1 MVSGFA
7 SIAGSVLGAYIKMG
21 ISPSNLLTACVMSAP
36 GALAMSKMLYPEMQK
51 SRFLGKNRKQ
61 PEKMDAANI
70 VEAASNGASQAIPL
84 VANIAAML
92 IAFVSFIEWLNSAV
106 AWAGECVGQDNW
118 SFNLF
123 LSYIFYPFVF
133 LMGVESDEVLVSADL
148 VGQKTIFNEFIA
160 FTNLGN
166 MIDNREAGLP
176 KCDCDGNIQWLSERS
191 ETLVTYALCGFSNL
205 SSLGIMLGGMNGM
218 APKRIKTFSEIVI
231 LALIGGIF
239 ACFSRACITSIL
251 YAESGDFNWGVGM
264 PNGIQL
270 TSNCTFENNSCDVW
284 CDGQLITPPNATTC
298 G

>member
-1 MVSGFA
+1 
-7 SIAGSVLGAYIKMG
+7 
-21 ISPSNLLTACVMSAP
+21 
-36 GALAMSKMLYPEMQK
+36 
-51 SRFLGKNRKQ
+51 
-61 PEKMDAANI
+61 MDAGNI

-106 AWAGECVGQDNW
+106 AWAGECVGQGKLIYYRFDIGLNFFLSDNW

-264 PNGIQL
+264 PNGIEL

-284 CDGQLITPPNATTC
+284 CNGQLITPPKANNC
-298 G
+298 

>member
-1 MVSGFA
+1 MTHFNN
-7 SIAGSVLGAYIKMG
+7 SIS
-21 ISPSNLLTACVMSAP
+21 
-36 GALAMSKMLYPEMQK
+36 
-51 SRFLGKNRKQ
+51 
-61 PEKMDAANI
+61 
-70 VEAASNGASQAIPL
+70 
-84 VANIAAML
+84 
-92 IAFVSFIEWLNSAV
+92 
-106 AWAGECVGQDNW
+106 DNW

-133 LMGVESDEVLVSADL
+133 LMGVEGDEVLVSADL

-251 YAESGDFNWGVGM
+251 YAESGEFNWGVGM

-284 CDGQLITPPNATTC
+284 CNGQLITPPNATVC